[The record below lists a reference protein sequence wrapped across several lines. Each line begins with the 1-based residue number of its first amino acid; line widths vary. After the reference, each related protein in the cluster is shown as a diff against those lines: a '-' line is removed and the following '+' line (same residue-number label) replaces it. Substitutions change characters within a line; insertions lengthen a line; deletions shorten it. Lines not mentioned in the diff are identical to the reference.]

1 MKALGVGRSNS
12 SSHSPRGMNRQIHA
26 TLDTSNGGKNYLRG
40 QVRNGASLTR
50 RIGPYLALQ
59 YRPRATLYFRNEEE
73 GNVAR
78 IHGQA
83 SFFPLALGEYLVSN
97 VPSVYEIG
105 NWNYRIGPEHA
116 DRVISIMT
124 GGL

>member
-1 MKALGVGRSNS
+1 MGGVGRF
-12 SSHSPRGMNRQIHA
+12 
-26 TLDTSNGGKNYLRG
+26 
-40 QVRNGASLTR
+40 
-50 RIGPYLALQ
+50 GPYLALQ
-59 YRPRATLYFRNEEE
+59 YRPRATLYFRNGEE

-83 SFFPLALGEYLVSN
+83 SFFPLALGEYLVNN

-116 DRVISIMT
+116 DRVINIIT